1 MYTLNYYCKARLFLI
16 TKMLYEIGEKLR
28 MFKKRDKAKSKELLI
43 SAAIVVFAKHGYER
57 ATYKNIAVVAG
68 LNESLITRYFGGKKG
83 LLIAAMESIR
93 EEFYAVL
100 DVAEHK
106 QSFSEEI
113 HHAAHILAGMY
124 EKNMN
129 NFLTFFMLIPNDN
142 NNEYLLISKDRR
154 EFVLKFNSSLF
165 QQFQDNGEIPAG
177 VDLEQL
183 YKRLVMLLHSTL
195 YFAFIVLK
203 LPIKEVEE
211 LLHYHI
217 DIFIKGL
224 NFTNN

>member
-1 MYTLNYYCKARLFLI
+1 
-16 TKMLYEIGEKLR
+16 MLYKIGEKLR

-113 HHAAHILAGMY
+113 HHAGRILVEMY
-124 EKNMN
+124 DKNMN
-129 NFLTFFMLIPNDN
+129 NILTFFMLTPDDEDENK
-142 NNEYLLISKDRR
+142 EFLLISKDRVD
-154 EFVLKFNSSLF
+154 FVFRLNSSRF
-165 QQFQDNGEIPAG
+165 KQFQDNGEIPASM
-177 VDLEQL
+177 DLEQL
-183 YKRLVMLLHSTL
+183 YKRIVILLHSTL
-195 YFAFIVLK
+195 YFAFIILK
-203 LPIKEVEE
+203 LPMSEVEE

-224 NFTNN
+224 NCTNN